1 MKTRISFTANDQYER
16 IELEGLLRIANKGN
30 GHKNALEH
38 LDIWLKYAAK
48 SDTLHTPQEVRDK
61 LWELLKD
68 EGVVLH
74 EEGLV

>member
-16 IELEGLLRIANKGN
+16 AELAGLLRIANNGN

-38 LDIWLKYAAK
+38 LDVWLKYAAK

-61 LWELLKD
+61 LWELLKNED
-68 EGVVLH
+68 VTLHGEGV
-74 EEGLV
+74 